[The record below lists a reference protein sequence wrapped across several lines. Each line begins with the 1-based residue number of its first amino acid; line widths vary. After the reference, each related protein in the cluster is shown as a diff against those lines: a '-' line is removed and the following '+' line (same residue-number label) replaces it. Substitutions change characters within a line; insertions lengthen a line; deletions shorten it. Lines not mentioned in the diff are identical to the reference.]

1 MSRFA
6 KIAAVFLLAALI
18 FLPYREALA
27 EGSSVPSVSADA
39 TATNAT
45 VLAPIKDQV
54 LDVNKSLASDTKIK
68 PVSEQASD
76 INYIFGRNCPLS
88 SELLTKYLSGCWSC
102 NMLEK
107 VLDAVNELSFAVWEA
122 SRIEFFWLAFVLFI
136 IWLGYRL
143 IGHVGSIMPESPE
156 EFWTKV
162 GHVLFKLIFVT
173 VILNFTM
180 IGDFIGK
187 WIISPVVI
195 GAAEFTSTITQ
206 SFAGAS
212 KGFAKEQG
220 EENLIKIAG
229 FGASHALYDDEGEP
243 VPMPPPLTREEV
255 EALNIEL
262 KELRGFDCSGFAALA
277 TGAAASPATVG
288 AAAPALGLASY
299 CRFVNGNKDEQN
311 KERIAEIERILTLN
325 TLGSNLQADTYFKD
339 CTNQLGK
346 MAEDIT
352 SRAEEAGNKAAIHG
366 AITPESKAS
375 FVCMLESLS
384 QEISFGMAL
393 GEALTC
399 YGKTAF
405 VLKVPLFGS
414 YALPDIPVM
423 LAGAMIWVC
432 SFLLLLIFAFK
443 LIDACLRLGVLCS
456 IMPMLLV
463 AFIFPST
470 AIFAKNAVKVL
481 IHVVVVF
488 LIMGIILALAMLLL
502 MQAFQ
507 VGHTEV
513 LPEETYD
520 IRTLFY
526 LNRID
531 MIHAQ
536 LNLSGRA
543 FLAAVA
549 CFLFAILITNTTDTL
564 AAQFSGVSDAL
575 AGSSGFGNVVG
586 DSLARVASAGSM
598 NVAKSAATG
607 AKTAVTSRMKK

>member
-1 MSRFA
+1 MSVWENRKNMSRFA

-18 FLPYREALA
+18 FLPCQEALA
-27 EGSSVPSVSADA
+27 ADSSTSTSAA
-39 TATNAT
+39 
-45 VLAPIKDQV
+45 VLAPVKSQV
-54 LDVNKSLASDTKIK
+54 LDVNKSLATETEIS

-76 INYIFGRNCPLS
+76 INYVLGRNCPTS
-88 SELLTKYLSGCWSC
+88 SELLTGYLSMCWSC
-102 NMLEK
+102 IMLEK
-107 VLDAVNELSFAVWEA
+107 VLDAINELSFAIWEA
-122 SRIEFFWLAFVLFI
+122 SRMEFFWLAFVLFI

-195 GAAEFTSTITQ
+195 GASEFTSAVTQ
-206 SFAGAS
+206 SFAAAS
-212 KGFAKEQG
+212 KGFSEEQG
-220 EENLIKIAG
+220 EENLINIAG
-229 FGASHALYDDEGEP
+229 FGASHTIYNDEGEP
-243 VPMPPPLTREEV
+243 VPLPPPLTREEI

-262 KELRGFDCSGFAALA
+262 KELKGFDCSGISAAA
-277 TGAAASPATVG
+277 TGAALSNPATIV
-288 AAAPALGLASY
+288 PTVALIGY
-299 CRFVNGNKDEQN
+299 CKSVVDGKNEQN
-311 KERIAEIERILTLN
+311 AERIAEIERTLALS
-325 TLGSNLQADTYFKD
+325 TLGSNLQASSYFND
-339 CTNQLGK
+339 CTRQLG
-346 MAEDIT
+346 E
-352 SRAEEAGNKAAIHG
+352 RAEEITAKAEESGNKAALHG

-375 FVCMLESLS
+375 FLCMMESLS
-384 QEISFGMAL
+384 QELGFGLAL

-432 SFLLLLIFAFK
+432 CFLLLLIFAFK
-443 LIDACLRLGVLCS
+443 LLDACLRLGVLCS

-470 AIFAKNAVKVL
+470 SIFAKNAVKVL
-481 IHVVVVF
+481 VHVVVVF
-488 LIMGIILALAMLLL
+488 LIMGIILALAVLLV

-507 VGHTEV
+507 VGHTDV
-513 LPEETYD
+513 LADETYD

-536 LNLSGRA
+536 LNLSGRS
-543 FLAAVA
+543 FIAALA
-549 CFLFAILITNTTDTL
+549 CFIFALLITNTTDSL

-575 AGSSGFGNVVG
+575 VGSSGFGNIVG
-586 DSLARVASAGSM
+586 DSLSQIASTGSM
-598 NVAKSAATG
+598 NLAKGAASGVKSAVAS
-607 AKTAVTSRMKK
+607 KLKK